1 MVVAW
6 CGFTFSNKG
15 SALNPATMPGFAHS
29 QLSLN
34 LRSLNK
40 CLNWKVSC
48 FKEFSGTLL
57 RLLAKHR
64 SEITSYSAS
73 NLKLPFPSLLTAV
86 LFCLW
91 TWPTSVCWS
100 PSPWL
105 TVVGSWPSLCT
116 NMSSHSHQLSPG
128 PQSREADLSTFRL
141 RNHIPDNHHGR
152 GSETDWMEMK
162 EWVWTLPWQDKDFQ
176 RLLFLPSLGD
186 RQTPHVFPLISL
198 ALSFIHLG
206 FIPPPPSPFLLAGC
220 GHAASDMHFFFPCIQ
235 NETKIKSRLPKQDW
249 IGALGQAFDTAAAAS
264 VHIIDLFGEMII
276 IIIVRWAGGVGLK

>member
-1 MVVAW
+1 
-6 CGFTFSNKG
+6 
-15 SALNPATMPGFAHS
+15 MPGFAHS

-48 FKEFSGTLL
+48 FKEFSVTLL

-73 NLKLPFPSLLTAV
+73 NLKLPFPSLLTTV

-91 TWPTSVCWS
+91 TWPTSVCLS

-141 RNHIPDNHHGR
+141 RTHIPDNHRGR

-162 EWVWTLPWQDKDFQ
+162 EWVWTLPWQDKNFQ

-198 ALSFIHLG
+198 AFLHSSWV
-206 FIPPPPSPFLLAGC
+206 PPPHPSRSLFIGWLRSRSQW
-220 GHAASDMHFFFPCIQ
+220 HALFFFPASRMKQ
-235 NETKIKSRLPKQDW
+235 KSKADSQSRIELRLSARHSIPQPPHQYTLLISLAKW
-249 IGALGQAFDTAAAAS
+249 
-264 VHIIDLFGEMII
+264 
-276 IIIVRWAGGVGLK
+276 